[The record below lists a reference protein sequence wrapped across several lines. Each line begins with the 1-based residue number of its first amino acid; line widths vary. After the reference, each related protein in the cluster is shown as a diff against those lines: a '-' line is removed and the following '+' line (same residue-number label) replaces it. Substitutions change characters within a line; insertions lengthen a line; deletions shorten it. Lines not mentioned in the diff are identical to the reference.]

1 MRFVAVPLVAHLLVW
16 VFALTEEGKEGT
28 KQSRGSC
35 RVQAHCPAQP
45 LLIPDLPVPGTGEA
59 RTYLCNQAALGFQR
73 PVTISREEGPRR
85 RMLYSS
91 LLYLLAT
98 GSAGG
103 RRRST
108 TWPCHRE
115 QKLPYRWRE
124 ATCAGHP
131 ASWGRCGWSTRR
143 SQSTWGQQ
151 TVPLRRTDKAQQHL
165 GRPLARTRCSRIDE
179 GTDTARL
186 IQENDILFITWCHCL
201 RAVGERLTRVKMVN
215 VMQLT
220 GLSLLQYTKI
230 PLDLCLDSMLKLL
243 LAHSPFY
250 TSCLNQLGLA
260 TRKAYHAVC
269 IFLQGNRSIRV
280 PLNPKGLLI
289 VYHCL
294 SSSPSHIMR

>member
-1 MRFVAVPLVAHLLVW
+1 
-16 VFALTEEGKEGT
+16 
-28 KQSRGSC
+28 
-35 RVQAHCPAQP
+35 
-45 LLIPDLPVPGTGEA
+45 
-59 RTYLCNQAALGFQR
+59 
-73 PVTISREEGPRR
+73 
-85 RMLYSS
+85 
-91 LLYLLAT
+91 
-98 GSAGG
+98 
-103 RRRST
+103 
-108 TWPCHRE
+108 
-115 QKLPYRWRE
+115 
-124 ATCAGHP
+124 
-131 ASWGRCGWSTRR
+131 
-143 SQSTWGQQ
+143 
-151 TVPLRRTDKAQQHL
+151 
-165 GRPLARTRCSRIDE
+165 
-179 GTDTARL
+179 
-186 IQENDILFITWCHCL
+186 
-201 RAVGERLTRVKMVN
+201 MVN